1 MYLEQVKNFKAN
13 SILYFIL
20 PVAFLLLMVVN
31 YVLSVGVDTSVIID
45 QTISTFGVNGAF
57 IILVIPLSIGL
68 FVVWFWVKF
77 VQGQSIKS
85 LTTGRSKVDWKRIF
99 LSFFLWSTITIVMT
113 LIAYYTAPENFIWNF
128 KPQKFLIFL
137 CIALVLL
144 PLQTSFEEYLFRG
157 NLMQG
162 LALVT
167 KSRLV
172 ALLIPAILFG
182 LMHMANPEVGKI
194 GPIIM
199 IYYIGTGLFLGIL
212 TLMDDGLELALGFH
226 AANNLIG
233 ALLVT
238 ADWTAFQTHSIF
250 KDVSEPSGGFEI
262 MLPIFIIFPLLLILF
277 SKIYKWDNWK
287 ERLLGTINTNQ
298 TNI

>member
-13 SILYFIL
+13 PILYFIV

-31 YVLSVGVDTSVIID
+31 YILSVGVDTSMIID